1 MRKLTLLLALPAL
14 AASALGA
21 AELPLTRAEASNY
34 AATSSHA
41 DVMAFIRD
49 LQALSNRVRVETL
62 GTSTEG
68 RPIPLLVI
76 GDPVPASPADL
87 RHDKRAVVYFQAN
100 IHAGE
105 VEGKD
110 AFLMVAREL
119 ATGGPAAKYLD
130 RLVVLI
136 APNFN
141 PDGNEQ
147 VSTANR
153 PSQNGPAGGVGV
165 RVNGQNLD
173 LNRDGIKLETP
184 EVRGLVEN
192 VLRRWDPVFFLDSH
206 THNGSYHQEPVTW
219 VWGLNPNG
227 DAGLFDYM
235 AGTAWPAIER
245 QMREHHGTLTIP
257 HGDFLD
263 ARQPAKGWVPLGPE
277 PRYLSNYVGL
287 RNRLAVLDEQYP
299 YVDFE
304 TRVKGAR
311 SLMLAFLDFLHGRR
325 DEVVALIGRAD
336 RATVARG
343 ASPGADDVF
352 VIDTEPAALARTL
365 TIRGY
370 EMEVTD
376 TGGRYPKVRPTA
388 TTRVYKDVPYLARY
402 APKRTVRL
410 PRGYLITARDPTVVA
425 KVREHG
431 ILVERLTAATSLRV
445 EAFSVTQL
453 KGSEYSDQG
462 HYTSTV
468 EGTYATKEVN
478 FPAGTYFVSMAQPL
492 ANVAAHLLEPESP
505 DGLVTWNFLD
515 RYLAFQWIPQPVE
528 SPVYRLHEAANL
540 VTDSLQ

>member
-1 MRKLTLLLALPAL
+1 MVQPLRTLILLAAVATPL
-14 AASALGA
+14 AAAD
-21 AELPLTRAEASNY
+21 LPLTRAESSNY

-41 DVMAFIRD
+41 DVMSFIRE
-49 LQALSNRVRVETL
+49 LQQRSNRVRVETL
-62 GTSTEG
+62 ATSTEG
-68 RPIPLLVI
+68 RPVPLLVI
-76 GDPVPASPADL
+76 GDPVPASPSDL

-110 AFLMVAREL
+110 AFLMVARDL
-119 ATGGPAAKYLD
+119 ATGPAAKYLD

-147 VSTANR
+147 VGTANR
-153 PSQNGPAGGVGV
+153 PSQKGPAGGVGV

-173 LNRDGIKLETP
+173 LNRDGIKLESP
-184 EVRGLVEN
+184 EVRGLVQN
-192 VLRRWDPVFFLDSH
+192 VLQRWDPVLFLDSH

-227 DAGLFDYM
+227 DAGIFDYL
-235 AGTAWPAIER
+235 AGTVWPAIEK
-245 QMREHHGTLTIP
+245 QMRERHGTLTLP

-263 ARQPAKGWVPLGPE
+263 VKQPAKGWVPLGPE

-304 TRVKGAR
+304 SRVKGAR
-311 SLMLAFLDFLHGRR
+311 SLMLSFVDFLHGHR
-325 DEVVALIGRAD
+325 DEVVALVGRAD

-343 ASPGADDVF
+343 ARPGADDVF
-352 VIDTEPAALARTL
+352 VIGTEPTALEETL

-376 TGGRYPKVRPTA
+376 TGGRYPRVRPTDR
-388 TTRVYKDVPYLARY
+388 TRVYEDVPYLARY
-402 APKRTVRL
+402 APTRTVRL
-410 PRGYLITARDPTVVA
+410 PRGYLITARDPAIVN
-425 KVREHG
+425 KIREHG
-431 ILVERLTAATSLRV
+431 IVVERLVATTSLRV
-445 EAFSVTQL
+445 ETFSVTKL

-468 EGTYATKEVN
+468 EGTYATKEMA
-478 FPAGTYFVSMAQPL
+478 FPPGTYFVSMAQPL

-515 RYLAFQWIPQPVE
+515 RYLAFQWIPQPME
-528 SPVYRLHEAANL
+528 APVYRLHEAANL
-540 VTDSLQ
+540 VTDSLP

>member
-1 MRKLTLLLALPAL
+1 MLRLILLIALTAL
-14 AASALGA
+14 ATTPVA
-21 AELPLTRAEASNY
+21 AADLPRTRAEASNY
-34 AATSSHA
+34 TATSSHA
-41 DVMAFIRD
+41 DVMAFIQE
-49 LQALSNRVRVETL
+49 LQQRSNRVRVETL

-76 GDPVPASPADL
+76 GDPAPASPGDL
-87 RHDKRAVVYFQAN
+87 RQDPRAVIYFQAN

-110 AFLMVAREL
+110 ALLMVARDL
-119 ATGGPAAKYLD
+119 ATGPAARYLD

-147 VSTANR
+147 VSTRNR
-153 PSQNGPAGGVGV
+153 PNQNGPAGGVGV

-173 LNRDGIKLETP
+173 LNRDGIKLESP
-184 EVRGLVEN
+184 EVRGLVQN
-192 VLRRWDPVFFLDSH
+192 VLGRWDPVFFLDSH

-227 DAGLFDYM
+227 DAGIFDYM
-235 AGTAWPAIER
+235 AGTVWPAIEK
-245 QMREHHGTLTIP
+245 QMRERHGTLTLP

-263 ARQPAKGWVPLGPE
+263 VREPAKGWVPLGPE

-311 SLMLAFLDFLHGRR
+311 SLMLSFIDFLHERR
-325 DEVVALIGRAD
+325 DEVVALVGRAD

-343 ASPGADDVF
+343 ASPGPGDVF
-352 VIDTEPAALARTL
+352 VIGTEAAALPRTL
-365 TIRGY
+365 TIRGF

-376 TGGRYPKVRPTA
+376 TGGPYPRVKPTT
-388 TTRVYKDVPYLARY
+388 TTRVYENVPYLARY

-410 PRGYLITARDPTVVA
+410 PRGYLIGTRDPVIVD
-425 KVREHG
+425 KLREHG
-431 ILVERLTAATSLRV
+431 VTVLQLAADARLEV
-445 EAFSVTQL
+445 EAFSVTKL
-453 KGSEYSDQG
+453 KGAGSSDQG
-462 HYTSTV
+462 HYASTV
-468 EGTYATKEVN
+468 EGSYATREMT
-478 FPAGTYFVSMAQPL
+478 FPAGTWFVSMAQPL

-515 RYLAFQWIPQPVE
+515 RHIAFQWIPRPVE
-528 SPVYRLHEAANL
+528 YPVYKVHGPANL
-540 VTDSLQ
+540 VTAPAQ